1 MNLIK
6 WQNANWQLVLIANG
20 SGSIRQAVAAVAGA
34 ALAALAALA
43 AVRLICFL
51 ARFTR
56 FVLCAKFN

>member
-20 SGSIRQAVAAVAGA
+20 SASIRGSDRGRAA
-34 ALAALAALA
+34 ALAALVALA